1 MASDNGFSNIKKCF
15 ALSII
20 MVVLTDNMKDCEG
33 MATRMDLKRKSTA
46 MPESAFQEAKT
57 QQRAKGT

>member
-15 ALSII
+15 ALITV
-20 MVVLTDNMKDCEG
+20 MVVLSDNMKDCEG
-33 MATRMDLKRKSTA
+33 MATRMDLKRKSNA

-57 QQRAKGT
+57 QQRGKGT